1 MLILGIGSSALST
14 HGLESLVG
22 LGMNR
27 DSLPHPKDQ
36 VQMTGVVL
44 SGCSSM
50 GCPPTL
56 LIPHPPPT
64 SSGTDNHW
72 SLRAP

>member
-1 MLILGIGSSALST
+1 MLVLGIGSSALST

-22 LGMNR
+22 PGMNR
-27 DSLPHPKDQ
+27 DSLLHPKDK
-36 VQMTGVVL
+36 MTGVAL

-50 GCPPTL
+50 RCPPTL
-56 LIPHPPPT
+56 LIRHPPPT

>member
-1 MLILGIGSSALST
+1 MLVLGIGSSSLST

-27 DSLPHPKDQ
+27 DSSYTQKD
-36 VQMTGVVL
+36 QMTGVAL

-50 GCPPTL
+50 RCPPPL
-56 LIPHPPPT
+56 AHPPP
-64 SSGTDNHW
+64 SSNQ
-72 SLRAP
+72 